1 MIKWFIGFFGFVNP
15 AVWLYVSPPKKTN
28 KTKCDALVSIKY
40 FGIKPL
46 TLVSFWLDPPNK
58 QKKIK
63 RKPVIFSL
71 RKYEL

>member
-1 MIKWFIGFFGFVNP
+1 MIYWFFRVCESGCMIICT
-15 AVWLYVSPPKKTN
+15 PPKKTN
-28 KTKCDALVSIKY
+28 KTKCDALVNIKY